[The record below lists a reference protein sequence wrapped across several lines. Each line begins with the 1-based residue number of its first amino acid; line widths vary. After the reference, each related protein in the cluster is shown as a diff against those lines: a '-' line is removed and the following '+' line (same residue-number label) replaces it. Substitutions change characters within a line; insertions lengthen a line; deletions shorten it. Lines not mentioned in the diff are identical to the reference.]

1 MRVGIAAKLGLLLA
15 LVGVLAAG
23 VTGFYAYNASRAL
36 LVDSAKN
43 ELLTSTHVLAR
54 RITLAREEISR
65 NLQTLT
71 RHPAALASL
80 QASAPDQEEALAT
93 LFRLGMESNRGYFQI
108 RLIAAGNGGMERVRI
123 DRDGDKLVRVTGDE
137 LQEKGHY
144 PYVFD
149 TLRLAAGQ
157 TYLSRIVINRERGS
171 HSALGQPA
179 VQLAM
184 PVVDPQ
190 RGPLGIVVINVD
202 LNGLFALLAADL
214 PQEYQLIFANQ
225 EGDLLIHPDRSRT
238 FGFDRGRRVLLQD
251 EFPATLDLVDGRS
264 RQAMTDV
271 RIASDS
277 SVPVVAAFIGQPI
290 SVASNEKGFI
300 LGLAQPLAAVV
311 EQADALG
318 TVILQ
323 IVLGTCLVCV
333 LLAALV
339 ARAVTRP
346 INSMSAAVEGFADDD
361 STKDL
366 PVRRRDEIGT
376 LARSFG
382 RLRTQITQQLAEL
395 QQSRAELEHL
405 AQHDT
410 LTGLPNRALFNDRM
424 ELALASARRD
434 KARLAL
440 LFIDLDRFKP
450 INDTLGHAAGDLILR
465 GISDRI
471 RAHVRQSDTAAR
483 IGGDEFVVLLRNV
496 HHPDDAH
503 SVANKIR
510 EAAAL
515 PFIFDGQPPITL
527 SVSIGIALYPDNG
540 TDLLSLAKHA
550 DKAMYSEKARNRR
563 FATPDPG

>member
-1 MRVGIAAKLGLLLA
+1 MRVGIAVKLGLLLA

-54 RITLAREEISR
+54 RITLVREELSR

-71 RHPAALASL
+71 RHPAALAAL
-80 QASAPDQEEALAT
+80 QATNQGQEEQLAT
-93 LFRLGMESNRGYFQI
+93 LFRLRMESNPGYFQI
-108 RLIAAGNGGMERVRI
+108 RLIAAGNGGMERVRL
-123 DRDGDKLVRVTGDE
+123 DRDGKELVRVTGDE

-144 PYVFD
+144 SYVFD

-157 TYLSRIVINRERGS
+157 TYLSHIVINRERGS

-190 RGPLGIVVINVD
+190 RGPLGVVVINVD

-214 PQEYQLIFANQ
+214 PLEYQLFFANQ
-225 EGDLLIHPDRSRT
+225 EGDFLIHPDRSRT
-238 FGFDRGRRVLLQD
+238 FGFDRGRRILIQD
-251 EFPATLDLVDGRS
+251 EFPDTRDLIEGRS
-264 RQAMTDV
+264 QQVMTDV
-271 RIASDS
+271 RIESDS
-277 SVPVVAAFIGQPI
+277 SAPLVAAFIAQQT
-290 SVASNEKGFI
+290 SVTSNEKGFI
-300 LGLAQPLAAVV
+300 LGLAQPRAAVI

-323 IVLGTCLVCV
+323 IVLGICLVCI

-361 STKDL
+361 SAKDL

-376 LARSFG
+376 LARSFS
-382 RLRTQITQQLAEL
+382 RLRTQITQQVAEL
-395 QQSRAELEHL
+395 RQSRVELEHL

-410 LTGLPNRALFNDRM
+410 LTGLPNRALFGDRM
-424 ELALASARRD
+424 EIALASARRD
-434 KARLAL
+434 NARLAL

-450 INDTLGHAAGDLILR
+450 INDTLGHAAGDLILKE
-465 GISDRI
+465 ISDRI
-471 RAHVRQSDTAAR
+471 RAHIRESDTAAR

-496 HHPDDAH
+496 SHPDDAL

-510 EAAAL
+510 DAAAL

-540 TDLLSLAKHA
+540 TDMLALAKHA
-550 DKAMYSEKARNRR
+550 DKAMYSEKARNRM
-563 FATPDPG
+563 FAAPEQD